1 MRNCASTPE
10 PMARRTLQNF
20 SQFRRKSAAGR
31 LFTIPGA
38 AAFPAIGTLLRLGLL
53 LLGLLLW
60 PTSMGSRSGRL
71 LLLWRARSFFAL
83 RRLSRISPQ
92 QAVFERRAIET
103 ADDGGHFIGGGRFY
117 EGEALRLLCFVIA
130 DHLYGIGHEIF
141 GGQPLLN
148 IVGGDPRR
156 EVAKKNGKAQVIF

>member
-1 MRNCASTPE
+1 MRSCAITPE
-10 PMARRTLQNF
+10 PMARRTLQNLC
-20 SQFRRKSAAGR
+20 QFRRKSATGR

-38 AAFPAIGTLLRLGLL
+38 AAFPAVRTLLLWGLLL
-53 LLGLLLW
+53 LLGLLLR
-60 PTSMGSRSGRL
+60 PIGTGSRGGGWL
-71 LLLWRARSFFAL
+71 LLSSRRLFAL
-83 RRLSRISPQ
+83 RRLSRVGPQ

-103 ADDGGHFIGGGRFY
+103 ADDGGHFIGCGRFY
-117 EGEALRLLCFVIA
+117 EGETLRLLCFVIA
-130 DHLYGIGHEIF
+130 DHLYGIGHKIF